1 MEGTSSC
8 CEGRTKETKENRE
21 RDDRGSKERG
31 EEERSEE
38 REKRDLFLIF
48 SSCGRVRGKVGWKN

>member
-1 MEGTSSC
+1 MRE
-8 CEGRTKETKENRE
+8 RKENRE

-48 SSCGRVRGKVGWKN
+48 SSCGRVRGKVGWRK